1 MVRVNN
7 PLLGPTDG
15 GFESGKE
22 KAEKNKNA
30 ELKMTIRTMFYK
42 TFFPTQCEPAGS
54 SLQV

>member
-1 MVRVNN
+1 MVKVNN

-15 GFESGKE
+15 GFESGKK

-30 ELKMTIRTMFYK
+30 ELKMTIQTMFYK
-42 TFFPTQCEPAGS
+42 TFFPTQCEPAGL

>member
-7 PLLGPTDG
+7 PLLGLTDG

-22 KAEKNKNA
+22 KEEKNKNA

-42 TFFPTQCEPAGS
+42 TFFPTQSEPAGS